1 METNK
6 GINMK
11 HCESCGGGPLALNV
25 IPVYRDRK
33 IGIEGVVLKDAVW
46 AETCP
51 KCGHQ
56 DDEVIIP
63 NLPGLVAAVAI
74 ARVKLPVKLKGRD
87 IRFLRWAME
96 LTGRNLAKKLEVA
109 AETISRWEND
119 HDPINP
125 ASEKLLRLLV
135 GVHLAERAPMVPF
148 IAKDIDTMRITF
160 RPTTETLEMW
170 FVAVPAEQTATE
182 PQGRVW
188 VRAAAA

>member
-1 METNK
+1 
-6 GINMK
+6 
-11 HCESCGGGPLALNV
+11 
-25 IPVYRDRK
+25 
-33 IGIEGVVLKDAVW
+33 
-46 AETCP
+46 
-51 KCGHQ
+51 
-56 DDEVIIP
+56 
-63 NLPGLVAAVAI
+63 AVAI

-188 VRAAAA
+188 VRA